1 MTTNSKRSL
10 GSCYKVEI
18 PKVGFFC
25 IKSMPSDTILP
36 IVESRSTQPSNRLET
51 SVATV
56 CFPSL
61 VNDGENSNKIKA
73 EEVDVILIIPS
84 GPAQP

>member
-10 GSCYKVEI
+10 GSCCKVEI
-18 PKVGFFC
+18 PKVGSFC